1 MHAAHTQA
9 SITRG
14 ARIRVVHL
22 VLSVDFAGL
31 EMVVFDLA
39 RATDLT
45 RFEPHVVCLR
55 NRGVLADRFEAAG
68 IPIHNLDCQ
77 KLPKIRTLIKLTRLL
92 RRLQPSLPT
101 AF

>member
-1 MHAAHTQA
+1 MHDAHTQA

-39 RATDLT
+39 RSTDLT

-55 NRGVLADRFEAAG
+55 NRGVLGDRFEAAG
-68 IPIHNLDCQ
+68 IPIHNLDCR

-92 RRLQPSLPT
+92 RRLR
-101 AF
+101 